1 MPRSDTGRRAAA
13 RRTGRDPGAAMS
25 EAPEQTLAD
34 DRSGVSTPEVPAKPK
49 HDPGTSGFWWIPGGM
64 LAAAA
69 VAILVWWVW
78 PPNNAVRGLDRGSE
92 PAVTKP
98 LPDYVLETDG
108 GLAHADADELSHR
121 YLRETKFEWVLR
133 PRVDAS
139 GEVAVRGF
147 AFVDGGRAGLPLGS
161 LAELVSIADSGTI
174 RITGSVEQL
183 DLEPGRYT
191 IALAVGR
198 VADLPSQAADVLEP
212 AADAAW
218 QVRRIELEIE
228 G

>member
-1 MPRSDTGRRAAA
+1 MTDA
-13 RRTGRDPGAAMS
+13 RDD
-25 EAPEQTLAD
+25 ELANA
-34 DRSGVSTPEVPAKPK
+34 ELPAKPK

-69 VAILVWWVW
+69 VAILAWWVW

-92 PAVTKP
+92 VAATAP

-108 GLAHADADELSHR
+108 GLEHADADELCHH
-121 YLRETKFEWVLR
+121 YLRETKFEWILR
-133 PRVDAS
+133 PRVDAEIEV
-139 GEVAVRGF
+139 EVAVRGF
-147 AFVDGGRAGLPLGS
+147 AFVDGGRAGLPLAG
-161 LAELVSIADSGTI
+161 LAELVQIADSGTI

-198 VADLPSQAADVLEP
+198 AAQLPSQAAEVLEP
-212 AADAAW
+212 AVDAAW